1 MPIRIFLRPFSLNI
15 SFAMSLFSKYLKKRH
30 NSELVT
36 PGCEREG
43 GREGG
48 RVGRGGEG
56 GKDEREGR
64 RERGGEGGRESSYM
78 YAPCSSV
85 SIQYAML
92 LTLNVVLS
100 H

>member
-43 GREGG
+43 GREGRMG
-48 RVGRGGEG
+48 
-56 GKDEREGR
+56 EREG
-64 RERGGEGGRESSYM
+64 ERGGEGGRESSYM
-78 YAPCSSV
+78 YAPHSSV
-85 SIQYAML
+85 SVQYAML